1 MLLQLFGALEH
12 ECGAEGESHSGASGV
27 GSGPWPAADAQL
39 GSQSVA
45 WDGGQV
51 SEHQLETRRGRTAR
65 AAQSS
70 DLALRESEHPDCTR
84 PASAPVPH
92 RTAPNARAHGAGSA
106 GTHELHALCECAHGI
121 RESLAVCGHRS
132 HCAALTSHGAGPAT
146 PCEHLGVGE
155 GLEEAGCGVA
165 RACSSSIVEAGS
177 VLPVGGYFEI
187 LLHYYIQQYAA
198 QVQQPAIKVVS
209 NVVADALLSIP
220 KALYGRNGFTKF
232 YLETTEPLRKNQP
245 LPVSEEGLESVY
257 CKYQLVT
264 SVLHCAAELL
274 NIDLI
279 IGVKRP
285 PQRIED
291 NDSDDDF

>member
-1 MLLQLFGALEH
+1 MLLQLFRALEH
-12 ECGAEGESHSGASGV
+12 ECGAEGV

-39 GSQSVA
+39 GSESVA

-70 DLALRESEHPDCTR
+70 DLALRESKHPDCTQ

-92 RTAPNARAHGAGSA
+92 CTAPNARTHGAGSA
-106 GTHELHALCECAHGI
+106 GTHELRALCECAHGI
-121 RESLAVCGHRS
+121 HESLAVCR
-132 HCAALTSHGAGPAT
+132 HCTAVTSDSAGPAT

-165 RACSSSIVEAGS
+165 RGCSSSIVEAGS

-187 LLHYYIQQYAA
+187 LLHYYIQRYAA

-209 NVVADALLSIP
+209 NIVADALLSIP

-232 YLETTEPLRKNQP
+232 YLETMEALRKNQP

-264 SVLHCAAELL
+264 AVLHCAAELL

-285 PQRIED
+285 PRKIED
-291 NDSDDDF
+291 NDSDDDI